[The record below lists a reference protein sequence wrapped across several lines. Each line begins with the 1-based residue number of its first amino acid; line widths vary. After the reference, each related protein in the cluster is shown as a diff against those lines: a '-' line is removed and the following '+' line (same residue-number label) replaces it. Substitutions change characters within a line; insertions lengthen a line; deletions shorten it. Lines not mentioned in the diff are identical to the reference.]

1 VAAGDDV
8 RRRIERNLH
17 DGAQQR
23 LVTLA
28 LKLRN
33 VRDTV
38 PGELAD
44 LRGQLL
50 SIESGMN
57 DLLDELREIS
67 RGVHPA
73 VLSQAGLTPALR
85 SVARTAAVPVRL
97 EVQDVKRL
105 PEAVEVAG
113 YYVVSEALA
122 NASKHA
128 QATVVDVAARVADDT
143 LRIRVCDD
151 GVGGADPALG
161 SGLIGLQD
169 RVEALGGSL
178 MVASAKGVG
187 TTIEVDLPI
196 AESSAPPPALGG

>member
-1 VAAGDDV
+1 
-8 RRRIERNLH
+8 
-17 DGAQQR
+17 
-23 LVTLA
+23 
-28 LKLRN
+28 
-33 VRDTV
+33 
-38 PGELAD
+38 
-44 LRGQLL
+44 
-50 SIESGMN
+50 M
-57 DLLDELREIS
+57 
-67 RGVHPA
+67 
-73 VLSQAGLTPALR
+73 
-85 SVARTAAVPVRL
+85 
-97 EVQDVKRL
+97 
-105 PEAVEVAG
+105 AG

-196 AESSAPPPALGG
+196 AESSASPSALGG

>member
-1 VAAGDDV
+1 LVTAGDDV

-33 VRDTV
+33 ARDCV
-38 PGELAD
+38 DGELPD
-44 LRGQLL
+44 LRGQLVT
-50 SIESGMN
+50 IESGMN

-73 VLSQAGLTPALR
+73 VLSQAGLAPALR
-85 SVARTAAVPVRL
+85 SVARTAAVPVQL
-97 EVQDVKRL
+97 KVHGEKRL

-113 YYVVSEALA
+113 YYVVCEALA

-128 QATVVDVAARVADDT
+128 QATVVDIAARVGEDT
-143 LRIRVCDD
+143 LQIRVCDD
-151 GVGGADPALG
+151 GVGGADPTLG
-161 SGLIGLQD
+161 SGLIGIRD

-178 MVASAKGVG
+178 LVSSATGAG
-187 TTIEVDLPI
+187 TIIEVELPVVE
-196 AESSAPPPALGG
+196 ARVGHR